1 MLIWYALRL
10 ERVKNLFW
18 FYYYYFLISH
28 LNSTVFRNCVLALF
42 AATFTLSVPAHF
54 FFLYKRHT
62 RPEHPVLLLLFFFCP
77 CVLLVSWNI
86 FLFFFSS
93 LPRRSIQYCGLFFW
107 SITWSRFYACQ
118 IVQVDFRRTEWHSNI
133 LFIFPSLV
141 CLFSFFFF
149 LIYLRCVQPTQ
160 SQMLPWI
167 IIPSLFCL
175 TPSIPCRLLRGKFK
189 EEEEKKS

>member
-1 MLIWYALRL
+1 MLRERWSPFPFIPCGFICYFSEWDSMLIWYALRL

-149 LIYLRCVQPTQ
+149 WSTCVAFSQP
-160 SQMLPWI
+160 SHK
-167 IIPSLFCL
+167 C
-175 TPSIPCRLLRGKFK
+175 CR
-189 EEEEKKS
+189 ES